1 MITQINTYLSERKY
15 LLVGTIALITIVT
28 LMLTLMPVDKIM
40 PAQIWSYDKL
50 GHLLIFGG
58 WTFVVGYY
66 RYISSPKTLNLFSIF
81 FIGILFGITVEGLQ
95 YILPIHRN
103 ADLFDVAYD
112 ALGCFIATM
121 ALYKI
126 VQTD

>member
-15 LLVGTIALITIVT
+15 LLVITIALITAVT

-40 PAQIWSYDKL
+40 PTQIWSYDKL

-66 RYISSPKTLNLFSIF
+66 RYISSPQTLNLFSIF
-81 FIGILFGITVEGLQ
+81 LIGILFGITVEGLQ